1 MSRNEILQSM
11 NGNSPA
17 GPSMMEISNEE
28 LKKVIGSGDVQGE
41 TTTFP
46 CFAVA
51 YYGVQSSVSCAYAA
65 GAVVGVGLSVWKC

>member
-1 MSRNEILQSM
+1 MSRKDALQAM
-11 NGNSPA
+11 NANNPA

-28 LKKVIGSGDVQGE
+28 LKKVLGSGDVQGE

-51 YYGVQSSVSCAYAA
+51 YYGVQSSVACAYAA
-65 GAVVGVGLSVWKC
+65 GAGVGLALSAWKC